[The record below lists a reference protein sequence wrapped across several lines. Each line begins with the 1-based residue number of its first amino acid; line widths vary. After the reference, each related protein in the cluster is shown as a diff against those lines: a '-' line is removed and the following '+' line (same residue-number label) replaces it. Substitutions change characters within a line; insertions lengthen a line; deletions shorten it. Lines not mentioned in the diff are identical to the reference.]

1 MFENYSRAAKIAIM
15 FARVEAGR
23 VGAESIDTEHL
34 LLGAMRTDP
43 VTISAIA
50 PHMAV
55 DVVRER
61 ATAWH
66 APVEGLLNS
75 VDMPLSDDAKRALEQ
90 AVASAATHG
99 STLVRT
105 EHLLLSLT
113 TTSPCHAKVIIEDV
127 GANLDH
133 LSDIVSH
140 LTGSEQQSDI
150 DWSKGDLSDLGI
162 G

>member
-1 MFENYSRAAKIAIM
+1 MLENYSRTAKIAIM

-50 PHMAV
+50 PHTTL

-61 ATAWH
+61 AMAWQ
-66 APVEGLLNS
+66 APAASLPNS

-90 AVASAATHG
+90 AEALAATHG
-99 STLVRT
+99 SALVRT
-105 EHLLLSLT
+105 EHLFLALA
-113 TTSPCHAKVIIEDV
+113 TTSACHATAILEDV

-140 LTGSEQQSDI
+140 LTGYEQQADI
-150 DWSKGDLSDLGI
+150 DWSKEDLIDLGI
-162 G
+162 